1 MTVRVMRQNY
11 LGKAPAATRAQ
22 PAGSRIL
29 DAAQSLGKF
38 ISGPGRIQ
46 LAQRAGDIVVS
57 RPRSVTGTQNL
68 VLCET
73 RRRRWPTPGDAGV
86 VRLGLS
92 NSHGSGSRVRLSL
105 SHPISRTGPI
115 WLGSGRMLP
124 VGARS
129 LSPGPR
135 RRCSGA
141 RRARAT
147 CTYDR
152 IECRVTQA
160 GTQAVTVQPL

>member
-46 LAQRAGDIVVS
+46 VAQRAGDIVVS

-115 WLGSGRMLP
+115 WLGSGRIPPM
-124 VGARS
+124 GARS
-129 LSPGPR
+129 PR
-135 RRCSGA
+135 PLPALQRRKTGA
-141 RRARAT
+141 GNV
-147 CTYDR
+147 Y
-152 IECRVTQA
+152 V
-160 GTQAVTVQPL
+160 